1 MLNRTLITI
10 YDRESFYQSLL
21 YIRSN
26 LSQYN
31 KFNSKCTITYSSRVA
46 AFSLSLALKK
56 LKYISSNTSLIEKI
70 MKHILCKFLRRRKFN
85 RTLWRIL
92 TFLIVFFLFFL
103 LFFCQRKNLHF
114 LHCIKIYIWF
124 NISQINFKR
133 NITFIMPF
141 KFPFYDITCMILQ
154 NLIQL
159 IIKQMILDQI
169 ENAIISFVFV
179 LGIMYQVGV
188 SIKLFFKHF

>member
-70 MKHILCKFLRRRKFN
+70 MKHILCKFKEEEVQQDFVENFN
-85 RTLWRIL
+85 L
-92 TFLIVFFLFFL
+92 FNCVFSFFSFIFL
-103 LFFCQRKNLHF
+103 LEKKFTFFTLYKN
-114 LHCIKIYIWF
+114 IYLV
-124 NISQINFKR
+124 Q
-133 NITFIMPF
+133 
-141 KFPFYDITCMILQ
+141 
-154 NLIQL
+154 
-159 IIKQMILDQI
+159 
-169 ENAIISFVFV
+169 
-179 LGIMYQVGV
+179 YQ
-188 SIKLFFKHF
+188 SN